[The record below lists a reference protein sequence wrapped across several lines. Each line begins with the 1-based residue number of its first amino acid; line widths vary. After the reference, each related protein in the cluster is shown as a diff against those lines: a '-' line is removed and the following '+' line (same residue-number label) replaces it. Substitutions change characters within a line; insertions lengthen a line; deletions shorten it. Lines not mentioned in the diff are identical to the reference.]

1 MKLINTKNKCFF
13 VSIILT
19 TNDFIILFF
28 LTTLSLIFQTQKF
41 KREQNIY
48 IKIYNYQTKRI
59 KKDINKKKG
68 TNILFL
74 KTKSLMFS
82 LVLISIPLFLIFY
95 K

>member
-28 LTTLSLIFQTQKF
+28 FTTLSLIFQTQKF

-48 IKIYNYQTKRI
+48 IKIYN
-59 KKDINKKKG
+59 
-68 TNILFL
+68 
-74 KTKSLMFS
+74 
-82 LVLISIPLFLIFY
+82 
-95 K
+95 